1 MLPGSARTSVV
12 KTIIAVIFSPSVYR
26 KQTLPSCPLPVAENR
41 QTKQMSRDGRA
52 VPEAAASLE
61 RGRAARVCEDEDGRG
76 RRREHPHIL
85 LSLFLVSL
93 LRLSDG
99 ELNMAR
105 EISKQLKSIFKL
117 LQPPVCRL
125 GDVDK
130 LVAEF
135 LMGIRGAATW
145 LLAWVCMCLWPR

>member
-76 RRREHPHIL
+76 RGCEHPAHPPF
-85 LSLFLVSL
+85 SVFSVSPTTVRRGTKYGQGNL
-93 LRLSDG
+93 
-99 ELNMAR
+99 
-105 EISKQLKSIFKL
+105 KTVKSIFKL